1 MSAERR
7 VQWTNT
13 SLVAPGADSVRV
25 IRKTDVRVVLQPIV
39 NLRSGRLY
47 AYEALTRCSLPQFAN
62 PAHLFERAAGEEA
75 CGRLGRMVRDVLFEQ
90 CSGFPIFINV
100 HPQELRQRWLV
111 QPTDPLFTYDTQVYI
126 EVTEA
131 AAIDHFDVCMSVLHE
146 LRARGGVKI
155 VVDDF
160 GAGYSDLDRVL
171 ALQPDVVKLDM
182 SLIRNIDKKPETHA
196 HVAELIATCH
206 QLKARVVCEGIETRE
221 ELLTVIGLNAD
232 LGQGYLLGRPG
243 MPAPHVNW
251 PL

>member
-25 IRKTDVRVVLQPIV
+25 IRRNDVRVVLQPIV
-39 NLRSGRLY
+39 DLRSGRLY
-47 AYEALTRCSLPQFAN
+47 AYEALTRCALPQFAN
-62 PAHLFERAAGEEA
+62 PAQLFERAAGEEA

-90 CSGFPIFINV
+90 CAGLPVFINV

-111 QPTDPLFTYDTQVYI
+111 QPTDPLFTHDTQVYI
-126 EVTEA
+126 EVTES
-131 AAIDHFDVCMSVLHE
+131 AAIDHFDICMSVLHE

-171 ALQPDVVKLDM
+171 ALQPDIVKLDM
-182 SLIRNIDKKPETHA
+182 SLIRNINMMPEVQTR
-196 HVAELIATCH
+196 VAELIKTCH
-206 QLKARVVCEGIETRE
+206 QLKARVVCEGIETAE
-221 ELLTVIGLNAD
+221 ELVTVIQLDAD
-232 LGQGYLLGRPG
+232 LGQGYLLGRPDL
-243 MPAPHVNW
+243 PAPLVNW